1 MKEEK
6 KVFAVLAGVF
16 LLLYTVVLFLE
27 YLLLFQFSLEELPSL
42 AWAVLLIVTA
52 LLLILCRVRK
62 AAATMGFAVVACWL
76 MNLHEIPKYFGP
88 QGYQAFYDPE
98 INYAEFIPGQY
109 VLVPVLAILAMSLFG
124 AALWLRGWV
133 PFGMM
138 LAAGAAEYGEMVLQ
152 IMSIGYI
159 TGHPWPGNLYPLLFS
174 ISAFFAGLYLLSR
187 KPKARD
193 SV

>member
-62 AAATMGFAVVACWL
+62 AAVTMGFAVLACWL
-76 MNLHEIPKYFGP
+76 MNLQEISKYFGP
-88 QGYQAFYDPE
+88 QGYQAYYDPASG
-98 INYAEFIPGQY
+98 YAEYIPGQY
-109 VLVPVLAILAMSLFG
+109 VLVPVLTILAMSLFG

-138 LAAGAAEYGEMVLQ
+138 LAAGVAGFAGMVLQ
-152 IMSIGYI
+152 VMSFGYVE
-159 TGHPWPGNLYPLLFS
+159 GHPWLGSFYPILFS
-174 ISAFFAGLYLLSR
+174 ISTIFAGLYLLSR
-187 KPKARD
+187 KPKAPD
-193 SV
+193 SA